1 MSEICQ
7 IAGYPPSV
15 AGTEGRGHPLPH
27 SPSKPC
33 PVCTADN
40 PRSSAR
46 AANGKMRAKFGF
58 PMATFAAVLRAV
70 AAEISPNLQ
79 LREMTTMEMSV
90 RREQSLFRLIGV
102 TVGLVMLCV
111 ITLSAAGIYALM
123 SLAVSQRRKEIGIR
137 AALGADPRRILA
149 SLFSRA
155 LTQLGTGAVVG
166 MAAAALLDRA
176 TGGELMQGYEAVVLP
191 VVAVVMMMV
200 GLCAA
205 FGPARRGLRIQPTEA
220 LREE

>member
-58 PMATFAAVLRAV
+58 PMA
-70 AAEISPNLQ
+70 IW
-79 LREMTTMEMSV
+79 
-90 RREQSLFRLIGV
+90 
-102 TVGLVMLCV
+102 
-111 ITLSAAGIYALM
+111 
-123 SLAVSQRRKEIGIR
+123 
-137 AALGADPRRILA
+137 RRIA
-149 SLFSRA
+149 SKPMLFN
-155 LTQLGTGAVVG
+155 G
-166 MAAAALLDRA
+166 
-176 TGGELMQGYEAVVLP
+176 
-191 VVAVVMMMV
+191 
-200 GLCAA
+200 
-205 FGPARRGLRIQPTEA
+205 GLRLSSSPGTYS
-220 LREE
+220 